1 MASKETAVPCFVS
14 VSREMTDSLWR
25 IIDRSTVKFA
35 RGIKLDVKS
44 GKSEDKILVLTTWR
58 FYILAAKVPTKVELT
73 FNFLEIRA
81 MNAYPEQQIVIDTDR
96 ASYSLHLQTRDHL
109 DHVMNYISFALSRI
123 FNNSIFAPSVCRSED
138 DLSSGSQKFSPSSE
152 TSVETQRACGG
163 FSETYAALCDY
174 NGIICKEEVQWDV
187 DTIYHSQDNREFN
200 LLDFSHLETRDLA
213 VIVASMAYNTWF
225 TKLYCK
231 DMRIGSEVVEQVL
244 HTLSKS
250 SSLEELTLENV
261 GLKSDFP
268 QKLSLA
274 LSENPSSSIHSLNLA
289 FNTLDNQGVSNL
301 IQQVCRLSKGL
312 RLLNLS
318 KTSLSSKGVVSLS
331 QALCSTDEYSNS
343 LLHLDLSRNPGV
355 LSGEDASNLYLF
367 LSQPNCLVH
376 LDLSAT
382 DCAVDSLFG
391 PLLQGC
397 CADLSYLNLSKNFFS
412 HRKGKEALPTFR
424 QFFSSAFS
432 LTHISLA
439 SMKLPP
445 EALRALFLGLCSNPH
460 INDLHLDVSGCE
472 LRSAG
477 AAVIQELL
485 PGVSSIATLD
495 ISDNGLDADLLAV
508 LSALS
513 RHPSIKHLFLGKNF
527 NIKNRVLDEVLQN
540 LVQLIQEEE
549 CGLLSLSLADSRLR
563 SRGTVLVNALG
574 SNTCLRKVDLSGNS
588 LEDMGAKMLGKALQI
603 NTTLRSVTW
612 DRNSTTATGLLDIAR
627 ALEHNFTLQYMPL
640 PLSDVTQAYRS
651 SPDKTEQALAKIQRA
666 LLRNNQTQR
675 FSQRQAL
682 RLHQG
687 LVTSTAEQVMERLCV
702 RVQQQLCVLRG
713 AGRGE
718 ELQSGKQVL
727 KEARN
732 SRALY
737 PSLCELAHVL
747 SVDGPVRQKLD
758 SLAGELARAAD
769 KELQVIVDSMVSL
782 CRELCPLSS
791 GAAERLTP
799 PLSSVAER
807 VSVPRSAIRS
817 ALMERAALD
826 IHRAMEEVKLSVVS
840 YLTNSIV
847 DQILQDLYATHKT
860 LSHQV
865 AQVRNCDEDGEPGVG
880 RCPHKH
886 RDSLDITD
894 EDLGPSID
902 TLAIKKRSGRT
913 RRIRPVSTRLSLCD
927 DSSSSTPP
935 SAPPLSSPLSSSASW
950 ECLATLPT
958 QGAPLHH
965 VTRVRPRPPRRH
977 RGGHGPLYS
986 HCTENGVATPLD
998 DGLPDFYTKRVLPDS
1013 QLSSIHKAQS
1023 LRRKKRRNMLA
1034 IFNFRRH
1041 RHSALAN
1048 QSTDLSVW
1056 GGACGD
1062 ECRTVATAP
1071 TGIAT
1076 ENVYTLLQ
1084 PPRQPELVG
1093 EGTDVKLGIQRGE
1106 DPCGSTEGSRPLF
1119 LSFKPRSESG
1129 QENERPTQ
1137 RKAEPES
1144 VTERQSVADKQTL
1157 KHAEV
1162 DQATDKQRTTHRRS
1176 HKWTR
1181 KDTMSDRH
1189 LGTERQSFEQ
1199 AEVDPVKDEQ
1209 LKTDRRTP
1217 REGTSDLTMEKQQGT
1232 EKQLQ
1237 GVEVVDKIRDTQTG
1251 RETQARVE
1259 PSTDK
1264 ETGAERQRQTQR
1276 QPGMGPTVDRQPGT
1290 KTQRQIEVI
1299 LTMERRPGMG
1309 RQSHKQESS
1318 DMQTEADRQ
1327 IHHGQSG
1334 ADGRMERQL
1343 GINTL
1348 RDWEGLAEKPADRL
1362 TSHRV
1367 EKHLVSMMT
1376 DTLDRHKDIQK
1387 GVHMQTDRQSMTDIQ
1402 MYMQTDAE
1410 RQADRQTV
1418 SMAQVNRVTLSLT
1431 HSGKPKAPEALG
1443 WTGAEGQADRQM
1455 VPERETARQMVPE
1468 KQTDSHAVP
1477 ERQMDREA
1485 VPERQTD
1492 RQTMSERQRDRQTVP
1507 ERQTDRQTMSTDG
1520 QMGFVTQTDRQAALD
1535 AHTYRQTLSE
1545 RQTDGQMGLVMQTD
1559 RQAASDSYTRRRTL
1573 SERQADGQ
1581 LSLVMQTDRQAASD
1595 SYTHRRTLSER
1606 QTDGQ
1611 MGFVT
1616 QTDRQAAL
1624 DTHTYRQT
1632 LSERQTDGQ
1641 MSLVMQTDRQAVSDS
1656 YAHRRT
1662 LSERQT
1668 DGQMSLVMQTDRQAV
1683 SDSYAHRRTLSDR
1696 QTDVQMGFVM
1706 QTDRQAAADRRTYR
1720 RTLSE
1725 RQTDAQMGLVMQ
1737 TDRQAASD
1745 RHTYRQTL
1753 SERQIDAQMGLL
1765 MQTDRQVASDTH
1777 TYRRTQ
1783 PERQTDA
1790 QVGLFKQADRQAAS
1804 DTYTY
1809 RRTPSDRQTDA
1820 QMGVVIWADSQAPLD
1835 TQLQRR
1841 AVSERHAD
1849 RQMVLVT
1856 PADQQATQ
1864 DLQMSKQTPAF
1875 TQMERQANFHPLGER
1890 RKTGESL
1897 EGPVPYGVKP
1907 DPPPQSSKPSLAKL
1921 RQRRLQESPGVEEE
1935 ANVNGEREEQRK
1947 DIRGKD
1953 EDADKGR
1960 TGVRP
1965 SPVPEKPVTP
1975 TATEMA
1981 NERKVPHSSTKLGPD
1996 VSIPQGETF
2005 IRPAAPVKPQRNRKL
2020 LSIDTGTDRDSP
2032 GNAERPPNRKPPV
2045 KKPRL
2050 PQNRAKSQEL
2060 LGYENA
2066 VPGSSAPK

>member
-913 RRIRPVSTRLSLCD
+913 RRIRPVSTRLSERI
-927 DSSSSTPP
+927 PVNP
-935 SAPPLSSPLSSSASW
+935 SNSKPLVSRWHGNRTSLRA
-950 ECLATLPT
+950 
-958 QGAPLHH
+958 QGAPKNH
-965 VTRVRPRPPRRH
+965 RRIYPPH
-977 RGGHGPLYS
+977 PPLGGGHIEGQLCHYAKDDFAS
-986 HCTENGVATPLD
+986 VVTWALVLQHCTENGVATPLD

-1062 ECRTVATAP
+1062 ECRTVAT
-1071 TGIAT
+1071 
-1076 ENVYTLLQ
+1076 
-1084 PPRQPELVG
+1084 
-1093 EGTDVKLGIQRGE
+1093 
-1106 DPCGSTEGSRPLF
+1106 
-1119 LSFKPRSESG
+1119 
-1129 QENERPTQ
+1129 
-1137 RKAEPES
+1137 
-1144 VTERQSVADKQTL
+1144 
-1157 KHAEV
+1157 
-1162 DQATDKQRTTHRRS
+1162 
-1176 HKWTR
+1176 
-1181 KDTMSDRH
+1181 
-1189 LGTERQSFEQ
+1189 
-1199 AEVDPVKDEQ
+1199 
-1209 LKTDRRTP
+1209 
-1217 REGTSDLTMEKQQGT
+1217 
-1232 EKQLQ
+1232 
-1237 GVEVVDKIRDTQTG
+1237 
-1251 RETQARVE
+1251 
-1259 PSTDK
+1259 
-1264 ETGAERQRQTQR
+1264 
-1276 QPGMGPTVDRQPGT
+1276 
-1290 KTQRQIEVI
+1290 
-1299 LTMERRPGMG
+1299 
-1309 RQSHKQESS
+1309 
-1318 DMQTEADRQ
+1318 
-1327 IHHGQSG
+1327 
-1334 ADGRMERQL
+1334 
-1343 GINTL
+1343 
-1348 RDWEGLAEKPADRL
+1348 
-1362 TSHRV
+1362 
-1367 EKHLVSMMT
+1367 
-1376 DTLDRHKDIQK
+1376 
-1387 GVHMQTDRQSMTDIQ
+1387 
-1402 MYMQTDAE
+1402 
-1410 RQADRQTV
+1410 
-1418 SMAQVNRVTLSLT
+1418 
-1431 HSGKPKAPEALG
+1431 
-1443 WTGAEGQADRQM
+1443 
-1455 VPERETARQMVPE
+1455 
-1468 KQTDSHAVP
+1468 
-1477 ERQMDREA
+1477 
-1485 VPERQTD
+1485 
-1492 RQTMSERQRDRQTVP
+1492 
-1507 ERQTDRQTMSTDG
+1507 
-1520 QMGFVTQTDRQAALD
+1520 
-1535 AHTYRQTLSE
+1535 
-1545 RQTDGQMGLVMQTD
+1545 
-1559 RQAASDSYTRRRTL
+1559 
-1573 SERQADGQ
+1573 
-1581 LSLVMQTDRQAASD
+1581 
-1595 SYTHRRTLSER
+1595 
-1606 QTDGQ
+1606 
-1611 MGFVT
+1611 
-1616 QTDRQAAL
+1616 
-1624 DTHTYRQT
+1624 
-1632 LSERQTDGQ
+1632 
-1641 MSLVMQTDRQAVSDS
+1641 
-1656 YAHRRT
+1656 
-1662 LSERQT
+1662 
-1668 DGQMSLVMQTDRQAV
+1668 
-1683 SDSYAHRRTLSDR
+1683 
-1696 QTDVQMGFVM
+1696 
-1706 QTDRQAAADRRTYR
+1706 
-1720 RTLSE
+1720 
-1725 RQTDAQMGLVMQ
+1725 
-1737 TDRQAASD
+1737 
-1745 RHTYRQTL
+1745 
-1753 SERQIDAQMGLL
+1753 
-1765 MQTDRQVASDTH
+1765 
-1777 TYRRTQ
+1777 
-1783 PERQTDA
+1783 
-1790 QVGLFKQADRQAAS
+1790 
-1804 DTYTY
+1804 
-1809 RRTPSDRQTDA
+1809 
-1820 QMGVVIWADSQAPLD
+1820 
-1835 TQLQRR
+1835 
-1841 AVSERHAD
+1841 
-1849 RQMVLVT
+1849 
-1856 PADQQATQ
+1856 QATQ

-1921 RQRRLQESPGVEEE
+1921 RQRRLQESPG
-1935 ANVNGEREEQRK
+1935 
-1947 DIRGKD
+1947 
-1953 EDADKGR
+1953 
-1960 TGVRP
+1960 
-1965 SPVPEKPVTP
+1965 
-1975 TATEMA
+1975 TATCY
-1981 NERKVPHSSTKLGPD
+1981 
-1996 VSIPQGETF
+1996 
-2005 IRPAAPVKPQRNRKL
+2005 
-2020 LSIDTGTDRDSP
+2020 P

-2060 LGYENA
+2060 LGTVSVCHVYACLHLFVRTFQTSVAGFA
-2066 VPGSSAPK
+2066 VFKVCHLESVWFRFPEVSRHCPFGILTLNFSRKTSDCVNGDDRKSQFSSRIIWAPQSF